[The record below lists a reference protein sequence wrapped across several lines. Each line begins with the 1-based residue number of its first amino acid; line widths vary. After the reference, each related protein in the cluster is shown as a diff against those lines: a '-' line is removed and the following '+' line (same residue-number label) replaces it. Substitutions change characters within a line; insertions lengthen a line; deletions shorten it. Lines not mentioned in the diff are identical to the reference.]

1 MSRTI
6 SLLLPELIG
15 ENLKLG
21 AQCKSV
27 DLKNGLSLS
36 LTISYLADKIYY
48 ISDPSISDDLEC
60 SIGLLQDCLKSEVI
74 FNNACDEISELTGLS
89 FEKNHKTFSL
99 RFRGVN
105 ALKFLKKVFKTRPE
119 HPLYPLY
126 AKWIVG
132 AVWMD
137 TEN

>member
-6 SLLLPELIG
+6 SLLPELIG
-15 ENLKLG
+15 KNLNLG
-21 AQCKSV
+21 AQRRFV
-27 DLKNGLSLS
+27 DLKKGVSLS
-36 LTISYLADKIYY
+36 PTISYLADKIYY

-74 FNNACDEISELTGLS
+74 FNHTCDEISELTGLS
-89 FEKNHKTFSL
+89 FEKNDKTFSL

-105 ALKFLKKVFKTRPE
+105 ALKLLKKVFKIRPT
-119 HPLYPLY
+119 HALYPLY

-132 AVWMD
+132 ATWMD
-137 TEN
+137 MDY